1 MNLFSNVWAL
11 WYGIVVFPVVQA
23 PRFKNGQIATIVCG
37 AASVGIAFAI
47 VLLSKKYYRD
57 HPEEGGGGDGDDVVE
72 YQSGRESGAT
82 ADEAEKDA
90 VDGEAVVYDVDK

>member
-23 PRFKNGQIATIVCG
+23 PQFKNGQIATIVCG

-47 VLLSKKYYRD
+47 VLLSRKYYRD
-57 HPEEGGGGDGDDVVE
+57 HPEAQVVVASGDSVATTTVE
-72 YQSGRESGAT
+72 
-82 ADEAEKDA
+82 DAEKDA
-90 VDGEAVVYDVDK
+90 VNEKTVFYAVDK